1 MAEMNLENLKIGDLL
16 KVRVL
21 KKGID
26 IDKLE
31 LKRPVVFQGFAGI
44 GNVGLVAVDYMATKL
59 KARPILQIPNLD
71 IPSVALVE
79 NGVFANWFDSFS
91 IFLYLMKSDDRD
103 YLFISSYT
111 QPFTPLGSNLIAHI
125 LLHLMQRLS
134 VETIISLGCFGATYY
149 VKSPKVY
156 ASATNKKLLEE
167 FLSIENVVPLRGGRI
182 SGLNGTIPLLAP
194 QYGIKG
200 VSLLAEGHSGIT
212 FNPRSSKALIDVLCT
227 KYGLKVDTGFL
238 EKHAEKMEKEIKKEE
253 AVPPE
258 VMRRIITS
266 LKDEHEKEPTETYYT

>member
-1 MAEMNLENLKIGDLL
+1 MAKMNLENLKLGDLL

-26 IDKLE
+26 IDKLD

-71 IPSVALVE
+71 IPAVALVE
-79 NGVFANWFDSFS
+79 DGVFANWFDSFS
-91 IFLYLMKSDDRD
+91 IFLHLMRGDNRD
-103 YLFISSYT
+103 YLFVSSYT

-125 LLHLMQRLS
+125 LLHLMQKLS
-134 VETIISLGCFGATYY
+134 VETIISLGCFGATHY

-156 ASATNKKLLEE
+156 VSATNKKLLED

-194 QYGIKG
+194 QYGIEG

-212 FNPRSSKALIDVLCT
+212 FNPRSSKAIIDVLCA
-227 KYGLKVDTGFL
+227 KYGLKVDTSFL

-258 VMRRIITS
+258 IMRRIMTS
-266 LKDEHEKEPTETYYT
+266 LRDEREREPTETYYT